1 MHPQLVDHVSK
12 PLALLLIKIK
22 DDRCIPRDWKMVWV
36 SPIFK
41 NGARNKAENYS
52 SASFSSLVCKLMKS
66 FVKESLMIDTR
77 AGNPLSTKQ

>member
-1 MHPQLVDHVSK
+1 
-12 PLALLLIKIK
+12 
-22 DDRCIPRDWKMVWV
+22 MVWV